1 MIRIGFVMARKDY
14 DIPFKRH
21 APYYTKEKVDATG
34 NIYKIPSVTQVLGTI
49 GNPEPLIN
57 WALRETIKRINWD
70 ERTVGDYTELRDW
83 YADLG
88 TTAHRHMEVI
98 LLGGQPDLI
107 EEGFDKRLV
116 QGAQNSINAFEAWLN
131 RHEVNP
137 LFIEEVLVSDEYE
150 LGGTADLIA
159 TVDGKIEII
168 DFKTG
173 TKLKKHNLQVA
184 AYFMLAQENGIQ
196 ADQCRM
202 VYGHRDKRSDNKQLE
217 EVVVYKDEIEELW
230 NCVRAAKY
238 LFERT

>member
-1 MIRIGFVMARKDY
+1 M
-14 DIPFKRH
+14 
-21 APYYTKEKVDATG
+21 
-34 NIYKIPSVTQVLGTI
+34 
-49 GNPEPLIN
+49 
-57 WALRETIKRINWD
+57 
-70 ERTVGDYTELRDW
+70 
-83 YADLG
+83 
-88 TTAHRHMEVI
+88 
-98 LLGGQPDLI
+98 
-107 EEGFDKRLV
+107 
-116 QGAQNSINAFEAWLN
+116 
-131 RHEVNP
+131 
-137 LFIEEVLVSDEYE
+137 SDEYE

-184 AYFMLAQENGIQ
+184 AYFMLAQETGIQ
-196 ADQCRM
+196 PDQCRM